1 MSSTVPSPTVT
12 SRAAAT
18 RAARTATVRRR
29 VRVTARASVLA
40 IVVVTL
46 LTIAIA
52 PVRTLLEQRGELDD
66 LQRQAA
72 QLQVRNTQLEAR
84 IAELD
89 DPDYIEQLARECLG
103 MVEPGET
110 AFVVIPRRGA
120 PPTTQC

>member
-12 SRAAAT
+12 TRAT
-18 RAARTATVRRR
+18 RAARSAVVRRR
-29 VRVTARASVLA
+29 VRITARASVLA
-40 IVVVTL
+40 IVVMTL

-52 PVRTLLEQRGELDD
+52 PVRTLFEQRGELDD
-66 LQRQAA
+66 LQRQAQ
-72 QLQVRNTQLEAR
+72 QLETRNAQLEAR
-84 IAELD
+84 IAKLD

>member
-12 SRAAAT
+12 TRAT
-18 RAARTATVRRR
+18 RAARAAVVRRR
-29 VRVTARASVLA
+29 VRITARASVLA
-40 IVVVTL
+40 IVVMTL

-52 PVRTLLEQRGELDD
+52 PVRTLFEQRGELDD
-66 LQRQAA
+66 LQRQAQ
-72 QLQVRNTQLEAR
+72 QLETRNAQLEAR
-84 IAELD
+84 IAKLD

>member
-12 SRAAAT
+12 RRAT
-18 RAARTATVRRR
+18 RAARSAVVRRR

-40 IVVVTL
+40 IVVMTL

-66 LQRQAA
+66 LQRQA
-72 QLQVRNTQLEAR
+72 QELEVRNDQLESR
-84 IAELD
+84 IARLD
-89 DPDYIEQLARECLG
+89 DPAYIEQLARECLG

-110 AFVVIPRRGA
+110 AFVVTPRRGA
-120 PPTTQC
+120 PPATQC